1 MLLEFLDPTGMDL
14 HVNARHNTSIVEM
27 GNANTINI
35 VGTANVITVKT
46 LKHVRKNAKNVV
58 GMGSVVSW
66 KTARIALGIVGTVLP
81 LIHIVEIIPVMD
93 LKHAILVLGIAEDAI
108 QTVGMV
114 PVRIPLGKPA
124 RLVLTIAD
132 PALPLIHI
140 VGTWCV
146 MEMKAV

>member
-1 MLLEFLDPTGMDL
+1 M
-14 HVNARHNTSIVEM
+14 SIVEM
-27 GNANTINI
+27 GNVSTINI

-58 GMGSVVSW
+58 GMGSVVPW
-66 KTARIALGIVGTVLP
+66 KPVRIVEVIVDPVLQIHTVGTLCVMVLK
-81 LIHIVEIIPVMD
+81 LV
-93 LKHAILVLGIAEDAI
+93 ILVLGIVEDAI
-108 QTVGMV
+108 QIVGMV
-114 PVRIPLGKPA
+114 RARIRLGKPA

-146 MEMKAV
+146 MEMKAA